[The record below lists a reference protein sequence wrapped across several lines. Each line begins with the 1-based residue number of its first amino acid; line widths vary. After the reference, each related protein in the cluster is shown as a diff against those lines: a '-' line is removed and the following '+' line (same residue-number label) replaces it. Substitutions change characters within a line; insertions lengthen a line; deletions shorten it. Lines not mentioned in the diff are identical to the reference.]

1 MPKNAG
7 VGVGGDWS
15 GHRDNAL
22 PVVIKQGA
30 SLLLLGR
37 TILDSVVTSWTVKL
51 MCEKNSQTRKKGCRV
66 DKEG

>member
-7 VGVGGDWS
+7 VSVGGDWA
-15 GHRDNAL
+15 GHRNNAL
-22 PVVIKQGA
+22 PVAIKKGA

-51 MCEKNSQTRKKGCRV
+51 MCEKSSQTRTRDGRV

>member
-7 VGVGGDWS
+7 VGVGGDWA
-15 GHRDNAL
+15 GRRNNAL
-22 PVVIKQGA
+22 PAVIKRGA

-37 TILDSVVTSWTVKL
+37 TILDSAVTSWAVKL
-51 MCEKNSQTRKKGCRV
+51 RCEKSSPRRTGDGRV